1 MDSIGTGGFLREKGW
16 NNRAYCIFVS
26 GWEKKSL
33 YSMNRRIHEIPW
45 RVFDWGLYIQSHFW
59 EIIVERIWSFKRA
72 GN

>member
-33 YSMNRRIHEIPW
+33 YSMKRRIHEIPW
-45 RVFDWGLYIQSHFW
+45 RVFDWGLYI
-59 EIIVERIWSFKRA
+59 
-72 GN
+72 